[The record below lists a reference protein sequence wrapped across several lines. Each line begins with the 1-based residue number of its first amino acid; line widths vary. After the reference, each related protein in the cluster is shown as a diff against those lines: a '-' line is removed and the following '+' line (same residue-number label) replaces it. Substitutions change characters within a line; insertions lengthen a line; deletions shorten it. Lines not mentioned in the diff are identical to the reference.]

1 MQINRSGGP
10 QTVDGKARSS
20 RNAIKH
26 GITSNKMFVLQNEN
40 PEAWAEMLDM
50 CIEQF
55 RPVTRYEH
63 SIVEEIAF
71 AKWRLKRLWII
82 ENTLH
87 DVEMDNQAEEFAEAY
102 EQADEAVRRTLAYRS
117 LADTS
122 NTLQLL
128 HRHQTRLERARDRA
142 VKSLMDLRANTPAAA
157 PNPVE
162 TENAKR
168 TARSAAVSS
177 LHPEQVTPRRT
188 SVVPAS
194 LPDSNPPLNHADDKA
209 LILPDGML
217 ANVDAGQRLRRGTQ
231 GHIIPIQHQDLG

>member
-1 MQINRSGGP
+1 MQTNRSGGP

-40 PEAWAEMLDM
+40 PAAWAEMLDM
-50 CIEQF
+50 CVEQF
-55 RPVTRYEH
+55 RPSTRYEH

-87 DVEMDNQAEEFAEAY
+87 DVEMDNQSEEFAETY

-117 LADTS
+117 LADNT
-122 NTLQLL
+122 NTLELL

-142 VKSLMDLRANTPAAA
+142 VKSLIDLRGNPPASGS
-157 PNPVE
+157 PPVE

-168 TARSAAVSS
+168 TAEPGVIQPVCPQPQTTTHLEPIHSS
-177 LHPEQVTPRRT
+177 LSPRDSSPTSTRRIGTRLHP
-188 SVVPAS
+188 A
-194 LPDSNPPLNHADDKA
+194 K
-209 LILPDGML
+209 
-217 ANVDAGQRLRRGTQ
+217 VDATQLLRRDTP
-231 GHIIPIQHQDLG
+231 GHIIPIQCEDLA